1 VPRPFTSD
9 FAGRFEE
16 TTIVSEALRDNPL
29 GDPAERPL
37 WVYLPPG
44 YDDDPTA
51 RYPVVYLIQGYTG
64 TLAMWRNRTPFRP
77 TVPELID
84 DAFAGRGGP
93 AAPPALVVA
102 VDAWTAYG
110 GSQFVDSAGTG
121 RYHTYLCDEVV
132 PFVDARWRTLPD
144 RESRAITGKSSG
156 GFGAMI
162 TPMLRPDL
170 FGAFA
175 SHAGDTLYELCY
187 VKDFGEAAR
196 LLRDEYEGSYDT
208 FWRDFR
214 SRVAFTRP
222 GDGVLVSV
230 YGVAAAFS
238 ADPDGTV
245 RLPFDPGTGRLVE
258 PVWQRWLDWDPVRMA
273 PRYAEAL
280 RSQRAV
286 WVDAGRRDE
295 YFLDLGAQA
304 FVAELGKLGV
314 SPFFEL
320 FDAGHAQIEYRYP
333 LALRFLAER
342 LAR

>member
-1 VPRPFTSD
+1 MPRPWTSS
-9 FAGRFEE
+9 FAGRFEHA
-16 TTIVSEALRDNPL
+16 TIRSAALAGNPL
-29 GDPAERPL
+29 GDAAERPL
-37 WVYLPPG
+37 WVYLPPA
-44 YDDDPTA
+44 YDADPAA
-51 RYPVVYLIQGYTG
+51 RFPVIYLIQGYTG
-64 TLAMWRNRTPFRP
+64 TLGMWGNRSPFRP

-84 DAFAGRGGP
+84 DLFAGPGT
-93 AAPPALVVA
+93 PPALVVG

-110 GSQFVDSAGTG
+110 GSQFVDSPGTG

-132 PFVDARWRTLPD
+132 PFVDARWRTRAD

-175 SHAGDTLYELCY
+175 SHAGDSLYELCY
-187 VKDFGEAAR
+187 IKDFGEAAR
-196 LLRDEYEGSYDT
+196 LLRDCYDGSYDV

-214 SRVAFTRP
+214 SRVAFTKP
-222 GDGVLVSV
+222 GDAVLVGV
-230 YGVAAAFS
+230 YGVAACFS

-245 RLPFDPGTGRLVE
+245 RLPFNPATGQLVE
-258 PVWQRWLDWDPVRMA
+258 RVWQRWLDWDPVRMVA
-273 PRYAEAL
+273 RHAAAL

-295 YFLDLGAQA
+295 HFLDLGAQA
-304 FVAELGKLGV
+304 FVAELAKIGV
-314 SPFFEL
+314 APAFEL
-320 FDAGHAQIEYRYP
+320 FDAAHGAIEYRYP
-333 LALRFLAER
+333 LALGFLSER